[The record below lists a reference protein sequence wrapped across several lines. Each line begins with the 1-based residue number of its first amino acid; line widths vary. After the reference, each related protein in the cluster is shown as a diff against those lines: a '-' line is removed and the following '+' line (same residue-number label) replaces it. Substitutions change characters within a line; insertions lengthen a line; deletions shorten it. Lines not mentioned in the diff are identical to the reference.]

1 MKKLLIQKYFNGGI
15 SESEKEGA
23 RGSFYFSNNLD
34 IYSDSSKLS
43 LNSLTTKNS
52 GTTVVDLVKW
62 IKAGTPYSTN
72 TYFYGNAGHVYVRAS
87 NGTWTDL
94 QTTSNSYGQGFEI
107 YNDYLYYT
115 QNTQIGRYGTLS
127 GTPAFDDD
135 WQTGLN
141 DTSTTKFAP
150 IKAFQA
156 GFAVGHGNYL
166 GWWDGSV
173 WDTDRIVLPPGFNI
187 RTLDVLDEY
196 LVIGA
201 WRGTAITD
209 TEDGYLVF
217 WDGTSTYANFF
228 IRVPD
233 GAVSAMINSRN
244 RLLSTYG
251 SSGNLYLGY
260 NPFQKVAQI
269 PKLTNTKYIDV
280 YPGAITNWKGL
291 TLIGVAGATDS
302 ASIYQGI
309 YQYGTK
315 NDKYGEALNFGYTI
329 SSGNTSA
336 TNISIGSVQGFGDEL
351 YIGWKDNTTYGVDRI
366 IQTASPFATGTW
378 ESLIF
383 DDGSVGRDKLALVI
397 KVNHLPL
404 VSGESIQLGYK
415 TNRASSYTTDTA
427 NSTVGSTETRLPIK
441 ASAARF
447 REFQFEVV
455 LATSGS
461 TSPTVTEVSLLYDN
475 LLEEAKY

>member
-15 SESEKEGA
+15 SESEKEGT
-23 RGSFYFSNNLD
+23 RGSFYFANNLD

-43 LNSLTTKNS
+43 LNPLTAKNS

-62 IKAGTPYSTN
+62 IKAGTPYNTS
-72 TYFYGNAGHVYVRAS
+72 TYFYGNAGHIYSRAS
-87 NGTWTDL
+87 NGTWADL
-94 QTTSNSYGQGFEI
+94 RTVANSSGQGMEL
-107 YNDYLYYT
+107 YSDYIYYT
-115 QNTQIGRYGTLS
+115 QDTQIGRYGALS
-127 GTPAFDDD
+127 GTPSFTDN
-135 WQTGLN
+135 WQTSLN
-141 DTSTTKFAP
+141 STTSTKFAP

-173 WDTDRIVLPPGFNI
+173 WDTDRLVLPPGFQI
-187 RTLDVLDEY
+187 RSLEVLDEY

-209 TEDGYLVF
+209 TEDGYLFF

-228 IRVPD
+228 VQVPD
-233 GAVSAMINSRN
+233 GAVNAMVNSRN

-269 PKLTNTKYIDV
+269 SKLTNSKYIDV
-280 YPGAITNWKGL
+280 YPGAMTNWKGL
-291 TLIGVAGATDS
+291 TLIGIAGVTDS
-302 ASIYQGI
+302 TAIYQGI

-315 NDKYGEALNFGYTI
+315 NDKYGEALNYGFTI
-329 SSGNTSA
+329 SSGTTSA
-336 TNISIGSVQGFGDEL
+336 TSLSIGSVQGFGDEL

-366 IQTASPFATGTW
+366 IQTANTFASGTF

-383 DDGSVGRDKLALVI
+383 DEGNVGRDKLALLI

-415 TNRASSYTTDTA
+415 KNRASSYTTDTA

-455 LATSGS
+455 LATTSGA
-461 TSPTVTEVSLLYDN
+461 SPTITEVSFLYDD
-475 LLEEAKY
+475 LKEEAKY